1 MNRLEKSI
9 EVIRH
14 ICLRIVTFV
23 WFERFIFLSI
33 IISSLFLAFSDYN
46 CVDNDNNLIAQCS
59 VRNTILI
66 NSEIIF
72 VIIFTTEL
80 LLKIIAF
87 GMFYSPYKDEFNEYD
102 EKKKKPLPYFVDRWN
117 WLDFIVV
124 VFAILS
130 ITSTT
135 SSKLNILRGFKVL
148 RPLKAIRSL
157 PGVGIEYK

>member
-102 EKKKKPLPYFVDRWN
+102 ESVLKSMITKGKFSAENIKRFPYSSSWILCQAHKKHQ
-117 WLDFIVV
+117 
-124 VFAILS
+124 
-130 ITSTT
+130 
-135 SSKLNILRGFKVL
+135 
-148 RPLKAIRSL
+148 LKNKF
-157 PGVGIEYK
+157 PF